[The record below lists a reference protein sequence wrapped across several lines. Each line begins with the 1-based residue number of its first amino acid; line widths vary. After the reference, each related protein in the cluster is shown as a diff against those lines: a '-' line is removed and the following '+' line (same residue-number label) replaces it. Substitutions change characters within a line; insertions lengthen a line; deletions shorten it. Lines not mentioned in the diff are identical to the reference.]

1 MHVKYSACTC
11 SLFCKRC
18 WRTD

>member
-1 MHVKYSACTC
+1 MHVKYSAC